1 MSNPDY
7 VVVGAGTAGCVLAAR
22 LSENP
27 DTSVV
32 LLEAGPA
39 EGPEQMADPAA
50 AFSLW
55 GSPVDWGY
63 STIPQPGTDD
73 AVHRWPLGKVLGGT
87 SSINAMVH
95 LRGHQ
100 SSYDAW
106 EALGATGWN
115 YRLDAALPAAIRA
128 RRGP

>member
-22 LSENP
+22 LSANP

-39 EGPEQMADPAA
+39 EGPEQMADPSA

-63 STIPQPGTDD
+63 STTPQPGTDG

-95 LRGHQ
+95 LRAHQ
-100 SSYDAW
+100 SSYDA
-106 EALGATGWN
+106 
-115 YRLDAALPAAIRA
+115 
-128 RRGP
+128 